1 MRKFLS
7 ILALLLSV
15 QMAQAQCSSAVAGRL
30 SGNMQPIGIAD
41 NGTVPA
47 PVFTTNPSGLPNTE
61 FLVTNPDEDATDGG
75 GAAIIYVDTDGT
87 FPVMDLGLGS
97 CGRFAVTPVSY
108 DIHQLRRLVQAIL
121 NDNYTNVP
129 VTVTCCQFV
138 GNQFQGFCDS
148 LNAAGINDSTDIN
161 NISDFF
167 TLVEVIAGPGS
178 TISIGGA
185 QTTLGLLNNA
195 LSFLGPCAG
204 GVTELCFVADTTGQ
218 DRYMIMGPAANG
230 LNINPANAL
239 IVGSSG
245 TQQFTADFMPMG
257 SCPQPLSW
265 SIVGSSANVSIDAM
279 TGLATATGYDTVQI
293 AVISFQDTM
302 LRDTA
307 TLIVRA
313 QQVGVE
319 NINAASFQLRAQ
331 PNPFADVLVLNVDNA
346 LVANTANVQIVDIAG
361 KIVFSQIIQ
370 LQQGNHNYQLAT
382 NQIPNGFYT
391 LRLISEEGQAVQKII
406 KQ

>member
-1 MRKFLS
+1 
-7 ILALLLSV
+7 
-15 QMAQAQCSSAVAGRL
+15 
-30 SGNMQPIGIAD
+30 
-41 NGTVPA
+41 
-47 PVFTTNPSGLPNTE
+47 
-61 FLVTNPDEDATDGG
+61 
-75 GAAIIYVDTDGT
+75 
-87 FPVMDLGLGS
+87 
-97 CGRFAVTPVSY
+97 
-108 DIHQLRRLVQAIL
+108 
-121 NDNYTNVP
+121 
-129 VTVTCCQFV
+129 
-138 GNQFQGFCDS
+138 
-148 LNAAGINDSTDIN
+148 
-161 NISDFF
+161 
-167 TLVEVIAGPGS
+167 
-178 TISIGGA
+178 
-185 QTTLGLLNNA
+185 
-195 LSFLGPCAG
+195 
-204 GVTELCFVADTTGQ
+204 
-218 DRYMIMGPAANG
+218 MGPAANG

-245 TQQFTADFMPMG
+245 SQQFTADFMPMG
-257 SCPQPLSW
+257 ACPQPLSW

-319 NINAASFQLRAQ
+319 NINAASFQMRAQ
-331 PNPFADVLVLNVDNA
+331 PNPFADVLQLNIDNK
-346 LVANTANVQIVDIAG
+346 LSANTANVQIVDIAG

>member
-108 DIHQLRRLVQAIL
+108 DIHQIRRLVQAIL
-121 NDNYTNVP
+121 NDNFNP
-129 VTVTCCQFV
+129 AVTCCQLVDNFAS
-138 GNQFQGFCDS
+138 GFCGA

-167 TLVEVIAGPGS
+167 TVVAAIAGPGS

-185 QTTLGLLNNA
+185 QATLGLLNGS
-195 LSFLGPCAG
+195 LGLIGPCAG

-319 NINAASFQLRAQ
+319 NINAAYFQLRAQ